1 MSSVQFNLDS
11 KWSLILELIFITI
24 FFHFYENMLW
34 QIFHLLDTEVLEGKR
49 KKKNE
54 NKQMDIRD
62 LRLESSTPAKL

>member
-49 KKKNE
+49 KKKKW
-54 NKQMDIRD
+54 KQMDIGD